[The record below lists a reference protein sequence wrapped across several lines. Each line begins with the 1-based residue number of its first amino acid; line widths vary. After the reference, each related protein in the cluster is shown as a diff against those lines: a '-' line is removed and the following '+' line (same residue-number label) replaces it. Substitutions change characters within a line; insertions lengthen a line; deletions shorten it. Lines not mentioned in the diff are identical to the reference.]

1 MLAIGGGRRRCGGD
15 FLMTIGHVTFGVLP
29 LPLFSFHS
37 FALAQSY
44 GSIFSLS
51 ASVSPPMLHLVGFEL
66 WAICPPDFL
75 S

>member
-1 MLAIGGGRRRCGGD
+1 MAAVGD
-15 FLMTIGHVTFGVLP
+15 VEGIFLMAIGHVTFGVLP

-51 ASVSPPMLHLVGFEL
+51 ASVSPPMLHWWGSNFG
-66 WAICPPDFL
+66 L
-75 S
+75 SVLLIFYLNMI